1 MTDEVRNR
9 IQGLR
14 YVRAAELAPDPRNWR
29 RHPDAQRSALE
40 TMLAR
45 VGYVDAVIAR
55 ETPAGLVLV
64 DGHLRAD
71 LAADAEIPVLVV
83 DIDEGEAAEVLATLD
98 PLAAAAGA
106 DETALAELLAG
117 LPDDDGLDALLEGI
131 HDLPATVGEDLS
143 PAEEPLGSPPEPR
156 SERGQVWQLGPHR
169 VMCGDSTLPEHVA
182 RLMDGA
188 EPECILTDPPYNS
201 GADRQAGSKGTTV
214 TTNRRVAND
223 ELSSRGYVAL
233 LKQAFGACPSPVVVY
248 AFTDWRMWVWTYD
261 VAESSGYGV
270 RAMIVWDKCAPGVG
284 MGWRMQHEL
293 ILCGTRG
300 RGLWSRHQGAQ
311 GNVISLPRQPNEL
324 HATQKPVEL
333 LAVILR
339 TTPFAETVYDPFLG
353 SGSTLIA
360 AEQTGRACFGM
371 ELEPRYVDTT
381 IARWEQYT
389 GERAELAG

>member
-9 IQGLR
+9 IQGFR
-14 YVRAAELAPDPRNWR
+14 YVRAAE
-29 RHPDAQRSALE
+29 
-40 TMLAR
+40 LAR

-117 LPDDDGLDALLEGI
+117 LPDDDGLDELLGGI
-131 HDLPATVGEDLS
+131 HDLPATIGEDPS

-169 VMCGDSTLPEHVA
+169 VMCGDSTVPEHVA
-182 RLMDGA
+182 GLLDGA

-201 GADRQAGSKGTTV
+201 GADRLAGSKGTTA

-233 LKQAFGACPSPVVVY
+233 LKQALAGCPAARRPTGSAGIYRVPSSAMRWPRRRDTVRGRPSPRRGRTRGSGMRRSCRGPCRASVMSMAPTAGMRTAERPTTARAVRVRHVTRPRPVQDT
-248 AFTDWRMWVWTYD
+248 FLLTD
-261 VAESSGYGV
+261 
-270 RAMIVWDKCAPGVG
+270 GVG
-284 MGWRMQHEL
+284 Q
-293 ILCGTRG
+293 
-300 RGLWSRHQGAQ
+300 
-311 GNVISLPRQPNEL
+311 
-324 HATQKPVEL
+324 
-333 LAVILR
+333 
-339 TTPFAETVYDPFLG
+339 
-353 SGSTLIA
+353 
-360 AEQTGRACFGM
+360 
-371 ELEPRYVDTT
+371 
-381 IARWEQYT
+381 
-389 GERAELAG
+389 

>member
-14 YVRAAELAPDPRNWR
+14 YVRAAE
-29 RHPDAQRSALE
+29 
-40 TMLAR
+40 LAR

-117 LPDDDGLDALLEGI
+117 LPDDDGLDELLGGI
-131 HDLPATVGEDLS
+131 HDLPATIGEDPS

-169 VMCGDSTLPEHVA
+169 VMCGDSTVPEHVA
-182 RLMDGA
+182 GLLDGA

-201 GADRQAGSKGTTV
+201 GADRLAGSKGTTA

-233 LKQAFGACPSPVVVY
+233 LKQAFGACPSPVVVELPRLHGHLSIGPTREVY
-248 AFTDWRMWVWTYD
+248 RGGKSGAVSAGVPERLVELARAGRSPGSLAREFEPSEQTIRNWVRQAELDEGARSDGLTTEARRKMSRLQRENKRLRMERDILKKAAAWF
-261 VAESSGYGV
+261 AQESGS
-270 RAMIVWDKCAPGVG
+270 IPGG
-284 MGWRMQHEL
+284 
-293 ILCGTRG
+293 GTR
-300 RGLWSRHQGAQ
+300 S
-311 GNVISLPRQPNEL
+311 
-324 HATQKPVEL
+324 
-333 LAVILR
+333 
-339 TTPFAETVYDPFLG
+339 
-353 SGSTLIA
+353 
-360 AEQTGRACFGM
+360 
-371 ELEPRYVDTT
+371 
-381 IARWEQYT
+381 
-389 GERAELAG
+389 